1 MKVEITIFQ
10 EEFTNSFSL
19 MPTSIIYPEVD
30 DLSFE
35 PNDDPHEHF
44 QKTGCVP
51 FLGFHHPMESI

>member
-1 MKVEITIFQ
+1 MNVEITIFQ

-35 PNDDPHEHF
+35 
-44 QKTGCVP
+44 
-51 FLGFHHPMESI
+51 